1 MALTINHNANAV
13 FATRQQTLH
22 TRSLGVSFE
31 RLSSGLRVNGA
42 KDDAAGLAITTRME
56 AQIRSLNRRVQNAND
71 ALSFAQT
78 AESVLGESTNHL
90 QRMRELALQAAN
102 TTYAENDRLAIQREI
117 DQLKEEITN
126 NGGLEFNH
134 KALFNESHSFF
145 ISEESGQSL
154 GVRLGAA
161 RAQDLGKLIRVTS
174 NNTVDASRALAD
186 DELTI
191 IANGVSTTIRGSNE
205 HDDTV
210 STANNANSAIAK
222 AAAINSA
229 TDITGVTALVEETV
243 TFSENVAAIT
253 LDEQVYLKIN
263 DEVISGIEVTA
274 NDTDG
279 SLKDAINAV
288 AGDSGVIATQSADG
302 RLVLTAQ
309 DGRNIEIEVFGANTI
324 AGFADAVI
332 GGKLTLQSKDL
343 FEVSMQGKANIAL
356 GNIANEV
363 FDNGSSTASLVSDGK
378 IIAGGYDSS
387 QNSDFFSAG
396 GQIDLSGTVNNA
408 IDYLVYSNGTEIRL
422 ADPTAANP
430 LTTFYTA
437 LPYTND
443 GVYSFNDVANSNNLT
458 LTLTNTVPG
467 FDTDSSS
474 DLDLDG
480 FVVSVDVG
488 PVAFGGGGAIMGN
501 KPVSVNTIDV
511 TTQDAAIDSLY
522 VIDFAIEQLSESRAQ
537 LGAVQNRLS
546 STINNLQVAAET
558 TSVAASRIR
567 DADFA
572 VETAELSRVQ
582 IVQQAS
588 VSLLAQA
595 NQAPQVVLTLLGG
608 I

>member
-1 MALTINHNANAV
+1 MALTVAHNTNAT

-31 RLSSGLRVNGA
+31 RLSSGLRINGA
-42 KDDAAGLAITTRME
+42 KDDAAGLSITARME

-78 AESVLGESTNHL
+78 AESILGESTNHL

-102 TTYAENDRLAIQREI
+102 TTYAENDRIAIQQEI
-117 DQLKEEITN
+117 NQLKDEITN
-126 NGGLEFNH
+126 NGSLEFNH
-134 KALFNESHSFF
+134 KHLFDETHSFF

-161 RAQDLGKLIRVTS
+161 RSQDLGKLVRVTS
-174 NNTVDASRALAD
+174 TNTVDANRALAD
-186 DELTI
+186 GEFSI
-191 IANGVSTTIRGSNE
+191 IANGESTTIRGSNE
-205 HDDTV
+205 NDDIL
-210 STANNANSAIAK
+210 STTQQANSAIAK
-222 AAAINSA
+222 AAAINAASA
-229 TDITGVTALVEETV
+229 ITGVSALVEQTQ

-253 LDEQVYLKIN
+253 LNEQVYLKIN
-263 DEVISGIEVTA
+263 NEVISGITVTQ

-288 AGDSGVIATQSADG
+288 ASDSGVIATQSADG

-324 AGFADAVI
+324 AGFTDAVI
-332 GGKLTLQSKDL
+332 GGKITLQSKEL
-343 FEVSMQGKANIAL
+343 FEVDMQGKANIAL
-356 GNIANEV
+356 GNIAKDPFN
-363 FDNGSSTASLVSDGK
+363 NGSNTASLISDGK
-378 IIAGGYDSS
+378 VTGGTAYSTTNPSS
-387 QNSDFFSAG
+387 FLSGG
-396 GQIDLSGTVNNA
+396 GQIDLSGTIVNA
-408 IDYLVYSNGTEIRL
+408 RDYVFFIDSGTNFVL
-422 ADPTAANP
+422 ADLSAPGTP
-430 LTTFYTA
+430 LNVQPFPGT
-437 LPYTND
+437 
-443 GVYSFNDVANSNNLT
+443 GVYKFTEGGNIINLVLSNTASLDSDDSIVTGNND
-458 LTLTNTVPG
+458 
-467 FDTDSSS
+467 S
-474 DLDLDG
+474 DA
-480 FVVSVDVG
+480 FAVSVAVG
-488 PVAFGGGGAIMGN
+488 PISFGGGGAIMGN
-501 KPVSVNTIDV
+501 KPVSVQTIDV
-511 TTQDAAIDSLY
+511 TTQDAAIDSLF

-572 VETAELSRVQ
+572 TETAEISRVQ

-588 VSLLAQA
+588 ISLLAQA

>member
-56 AQIRSLNRRVQNAND
+56 AQIRSLNRMVQNAND

-174 NNTVDASRALAD
+174 NNTVDANRALAD

-222 AAAINSA
+222 AAAINAA
-229 TDITGVTALVEETV
+229 TDITGVMALVEETV

-356 GNIANEV
+356 GNIASEV

-378 IIAGGYDSS
+378 IIAGGYDST
-387 QNSDFFSAG
+387 QESDFFGAG
-396 GQIDLSGTVNNA
+396 GQIDLSGTINSA

-422 ADPTAANP
+422 ADPTVASP

-437 LPYTND
+437 LPYADD
-443 GVYSFNDVANSNNLT
+443 GVYSFNDVANSNKIT
-458 LTLTNTVPG
+458 LTLTNTEP
-467 FDTDSSS
+467 FDTDFSS

-480 FVVSVDVG
+480 FVVSVGVG
-488 PVAFGGGGAIMGN
+488 PIAFGGGGAIMGN

-595 NQAPQVVLTLLGG
+595 NQAPQVVLTLLRG